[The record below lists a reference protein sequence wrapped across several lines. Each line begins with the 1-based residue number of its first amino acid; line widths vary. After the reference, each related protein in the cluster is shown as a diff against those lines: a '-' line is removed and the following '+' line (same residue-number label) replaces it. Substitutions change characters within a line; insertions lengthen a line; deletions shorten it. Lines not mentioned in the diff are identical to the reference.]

1 MRKSQWIQ
9 LFQFIAVWILIYLF
23 CAFVI
28 KQSFVD
34 MLLKHRF
41 FFLVASVSY
50 FYYYSIQYEP
60 DKKYELIRKSVIYGN
75 FYLFAHVFFRPLLN
89 IPDALFVL
97 LWLIILWFWWTTK
110 MKSRRK
116 YLLQGLW
123 FVFSFFILIS
133 GVFYFYPDKP
143 DIEWFISNRNYEISV
158 IWATDDISKRE
169 AYIQINNWRRNEEY
183 EISPWFV
190 KVISESCELSYLSSR
205 SEREEKL
212 FLMTPGWEI
221 FRIFPQTKVQL
232 NFEWKKMVKISELAW
247 KVGVFSWFFDEK
259 IEFVWD
265 DEVLSSDELDL
276 LKNLQY
282 EYKYDFVS
290 YLKNQISESNI
301 TLANGTIMY
310 DIDGRILRFLAKMFP
325 ASFWKNLK
333 NYNEFMY
340 YFSLIDQD
348 ELNLW
353 RYSMKN
359 MWWWT
364 MNSMLKTMKE
374 GVKKW
379 KQDTYLLKKY

>member
-23 CAFVI
+23 CTFVI
-28 KQSFVD
+28 KESFVD
-34 MLLKHRF
+34 SVLKHRF

-50 FYYYSIQYEP
+50 FYYYSIQYEL
-60 DKKYELIRKSVIYGN
+60 DKKYELIRKAVICGN

-133 GVFYFYPDKP
+133 GMFYFYPDKP

-158 IWATDDISKRE
+158 IWATDAVSKRE

-183 EISPWFV
+183 EISPWFMRL
-190 KVISESCELSYLSSR
+190 ISESCEISYLSSR
-205 SEREEKL
+205 SDREENL

-221 FRIFPQTKVQL
+221 FWIFPQTKVQL
-232 NFEWKKMVKISELAW
+232 NFEWKNLVKISELAW
-247 KVGVFSWFFDEK
+247 KVGIFSWFFDER
-259 IEFVWD
+259 IEFVWN
-265 DEVLSSDELDL
+265 DEVLSSDQLDL

-301 TLANGTIMY
+301 SLANGTIMY

-325 ASFWKNLK
+325 ASFWKKLK

-359 MWWWT
+359 IWWWT

-374 GVKKW
+374 GVRKW

>member
-1 MRKSQWIQ
+1 
-9 LFQFIAVWILIYLF
+9 
-23 CAFVI
+23 
-28 KQSFVD
+28 
-34 MLLKHRF
+34 
-41 FFLVASVSY
+41 
-50 FYYYSIQYEP
+50 
-60 DKKYELIRKSVIYGN
+60 
-75 FYLFAHVFFRPLLN
+75 LFAHVFFRPLLN

-133 GVFYFYPDKP
+133 GMFYFYPDKP

-158 IWATDDISKRE
+158 IWATDAVSKRE

-183 EISPWFV
+183 EISPWFMRL
-190 KVISESCELSYLSSR
+190 ISESCEISYLSSR
-205 SEREEKL
+205 SDREENL

-221 FRIFPQTKVQL
+221 FWIFPQTKVQL
-232 NFEWKKMVKISELAW
+232 NFEWKNLVKISELAW
-247 KVGVFSWFFDEK
+247 KVGIFSWFFDER
-259 IEFVWD
+259 IEFVWN
-265 DEVLSSDELDL
+265 DEVLSSDQLDL

-301 TLANGTIMY
+301 SLANGTIMY

-325 ASFWKNLK
+325 ASFWKKLK

-359 MWWWT
+359 IWWWT

-374 GVKKW
+374 GVRKW

>member
-23 CAFVI
+23 CTFVI

-34 MLLKHRF
+34 SVLKHRF

-60 DKKYELIRKSVIYGN
+60 DKKYELIRKAVICGN
-75 FYLFAHVFFRPLLN
+75 FYLFAHAFFRPLLN
-89 IPDALFVL
+89 IPDALFIL

-110 MKSRRK
+110 MKSRRR

-133 GVFYFYPDKP
+133 GMFYFYPDKP
-143 DIEWFISNRNYEISV
+143 DIEWFVSNRNYEISV
-158 IWATDDISKRE
+158 VWAADTISKRE

-212 FLMTPGWEI
+212 FFMTPGWEI
-221 FRIFPQTKVQL
+221 FWIFPQTKVQL
-232 NFEWKKMVKISELAW
+232 NFEWKNLVKISELAW
-247 KVGVFSWFFDEK
+247 NVGVFSWFFDGE
-259 IEFVWD
+259 IEFVWN
-265 DEVLSSDELDL
+265 DEILSSDQLEL

-301 TLANGTIMY
+301 SLANGTIMY
-310 DIDGRILRFLAKMFP
+310 DIDGRILGFLAKMFP

-348 ELNLW
+348 DLNLW

-364 MNSMLKTMKE
+364 MGSMLKTMKE
-374 GVKKW
+374 GVRKW